1 MSPEGRVVVV
11 GAGLA
16 GAELAVGLRQ
26 GGHRGPVVL
35 LGDEPHQPYQR
46 PPLSKA
52 ILKGAASEHEI
63 RVRAEAA
70 YEKASVDLVLGVH
83 VRSLDTLGQTVTLAD
98 DTVISYDGL
107 ALTTGG
113 RPRRLVLGDDVE
125 ALSLYRLED
134 AVQLRGL
141 LRPGLRL
148 LVVGGGFVGLEVAAA
163 AVSAGAHVMLVEFQE
178 RLLARSCSPVVAEH
192 LAAVH
197 RDHGVDLRCGVGVVD
212 AVRRDDGALEV
223 RLGDDSTVVVDHILA
238 GIGQVPNDELAAA
251 AGLAVD
257 DGVLV
262 DEHCRTSDRYVV
274 AAGDCARQQHG
285 WLGRRVRLESQQ
297 NTTEQARTAAAT
309 LVGATPASAGVPWF
323 WSDQYDHKLQMAGV
337 PEPGDQE
344 LRRGGPGRDDFCV
357 LFVRDDALVGIQA
370 LDRPRDFA
378 AARKLMTQR
387 ARIDLAL
394 ATDPD
399 VPLGDLVRDQAPTRR
414 PPYQEGRTCPQHT
427 LSRPTAPTTPSRCQ
441 TART

>member
-16 GAELAVGLRQ
+16 GAELAVSLRQ
-26 GGHRGPVVL
+26 AGHRGPVVL
-35 LGDEPHQPYQR
+35 VGDEPHQPYQR

-52 ILKGAASEHEI
+52 VLEGAASEHDI

-70 YEKASVDLVLGVH
+70 YAKASVDLVLGVR
-83 VRSLDTLGQTVTLAD
+83 VRSLDTMGQTVTLGD
-98 DTVISYDGL
+98 DTVVSYDGL

-113 RPRRLVLGDDVE
+113 RPRRLVLGEGVE

-163 AVSAGAHVMLVEFQE
+163 AVSAGAEVTLVELQG
-178 RLLARSCSPVVAEH
+178 RLLARSCSPVVAQH

-197 RDHGVDLRCGVGVVD
+197 RERGVDLRCGVGVVD

-223 RLGDDSTVVVDHILA
+223 RLDDGSTVVVDHLLA

-262 DEHCRTSDRYVV
+262 DEHCRTSDRHVV
-274 AAGDCARQQHG
+274 AAGDCARQHHG

-297 NTTEQARTAAAT
+297 NTTEQARVAAAT
-309 LVGATPASAGVPWF
+309 LAGVMPAVTGVPWF
-323 WSDQYDHKLQMAGV
+323 WSDQYEHKLQMAGV
-337 PEPGDQE
+337 PEPGDEE
-344 LRRGGPGRDDFCV
+344 LRRGGRDRNDFSV
-357 LFVRDDALVGIQA
+357 LFVRDDILVGIQA

-378 AARKLMTQR
+378 AARKLMAQR
-387 ARIDLAL
+387 ARIDLAR

-399 VPLGDLVRDQAPTRR
+399 VPLVALVRDQVATR
-414 PPYQEGRTCPQHT
+414 
-427 LSRPTAPTTPSRCQ
+427 
-441 TART
+441 

>member
-1 MSPEGRVVVV
+1 VSPEGRVVVV

-16 GAELAVGLRQ
+16 GAELAVSLRQ
-26 GGHRGPVVL
+26 AGHRGPVVL
-35 LGDEPHQPYQR
+35 VGDEPHQPYQR

-52 ILKGAASEHEI
+52 VLEGAASEHDI

-70 YEKASVDLVLGVH
+70 YAKASVDLVLGVR
-83 VRSLDTLGQTVTLAD
+83 VRSLDTMGQTVTLGD
-98 DTVISYDGL
+98 DTVVSYDGL

-113 RPRRLVLGDDVE
+113 RPRRLVLGEGVE

-163 AVSAGAHVMLVEFQE
+163 AVSAGAEVTLVELQG
-178 RLLARSCSPVVAEH
+178 RLLARSCSPVVAQH

-197 RDHGVDLRCGVGVVD
+197 RERGVDLRCGVGVVD

-223 RLGDDSTVVVDHILA
+223 RLDDGSTVVVDHLLA

-262 DEHCRTSDRYVV
+262 DEHCRTSDRHVV
-274 AAGDCARQQHG
+274 AAGDCARQHHG

-297 NTTEQARTAAAT
+297 NTTEQARVAAAT
-309 LVGATPASAGVPWF
+309 LAGVMPAVTGVPWF
-323 WSDQYDHKLQMAGV
+323 WSDQYEHKLQMAGV
-337 PEPGDQE
+337 PEPGDEE
-344 LRRGGPGRDDFCV
+344 LRRGGRDRNDFSV
-357 LFVRDDALVGIQA
+357 LFVRDDILVGIQA

-378 AARKLMTQR
+378 AARKLMAQR
-387 ARIDLAL
+387 ARIDLAR

-399 VPLGDLVRDQAPTRR
+399 VPLVALVRDQVATR
-414 PPYQEGRTCPQHT
+414 
-427 LSRPTAPTTPSRCQ
+427 
-441 TART
+441 